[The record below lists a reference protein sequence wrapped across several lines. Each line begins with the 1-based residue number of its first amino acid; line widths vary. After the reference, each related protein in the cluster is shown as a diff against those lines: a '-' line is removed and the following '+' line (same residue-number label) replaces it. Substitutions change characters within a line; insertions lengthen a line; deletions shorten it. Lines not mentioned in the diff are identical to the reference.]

1 MEPTPEDTAKFRR
14 ALDGMTRAQLF
25 EVIQKGMVNFAY
37 KHAGLPIK
45 ELRTDV
51 DGHNATLAEL
61 LRRVAALEAKHGQS

>member
-1 MEPTPEDTAKFRR
+1 MEPTPKTRPNFGR

-25 EVIQKGMVNFAY
+25 EVIRKGIVNFVY